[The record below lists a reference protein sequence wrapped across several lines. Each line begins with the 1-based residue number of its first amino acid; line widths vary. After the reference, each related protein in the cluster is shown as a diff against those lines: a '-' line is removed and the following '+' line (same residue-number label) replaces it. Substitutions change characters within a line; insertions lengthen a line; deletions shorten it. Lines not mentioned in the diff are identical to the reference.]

1 MYPNPNIVGWAP
13 HPIVGAVP
21 IVGVPAVGQGQQ
33 ALQYQQG
40 VSVNQ
45 PPPGAAPMC
54 NYMGGDQLQ
63 GLAQALMA
71 MLYQGPMGGAAMQMQ
86 NARKVDPHAVYV
98 DDTQPTK
105 RRRYPLGFDSREDIG
120 PGLGFPVE
128 AWPQTL
134 FRGERLVVPSAIAED
149 FVLND
154 IIVGK
159 DSQKVAPDPLP
170 AEVFTE
176 VGVDVNLNLDTAQPG
191 VIITLNVTNID
202 TDPHRFRAAL
212 IGTSVE

>member
-1 MYPNPNIVGWAP
+1 M
-13 HPIVGAVP
+13 
-21 IVGVPAVGQGQQ
+21 
-33 ALQYQQG
+33 
-40 VSVNQ
+40 
-45 PPPGAAPMC
+45 
-54 NYMGGDQLQ
+54 Q

-71 MLYQGPMGGAAMQMQ
+71 MIYQGPMGPAAMQMRQ
-86 NARKVDPHAVYV
+86 ARTVDPNAVYV

-105 RRRYPLGFDSREDIG
+105 RRRYPLGFDSRDDIG